1 MATVS
6 NTYFPAPTLRGNI
19 TQIWQTMRDN
29 AAKRAVYRQT
39 VKELDALS
47 NRELADLGLSR
58 SSIRS
63 IAIEAAF
70 GN

>member
-6 NTYFPAPTLRGNI
+6 NTYFPAPSLRGNVI
-19 TQIWQTMRDN
+19 HIWETMREN

-39 VKELDALS
+39 VKELESLS
-47 NRELADLGLSR
+47 NRDLADLGLSR
-58 SSIRS
+58 SAIRG
-63 IAIEAAF
+63 IALEAAY